1 MTEFDQESRLIDDD
15 HATTR
20 LWLRMLTCTNLIES
34 TLRSKMREEFSTT
47 LPRFDFLAQL
57 QRTPEGLSMGEISQR
72 MMVSGG
78 NVSGIASHL
87 EVLGWI
93 HRDVD
98 PSNRRTFIVTLTPL
112 GAMRF
117 AEMAERHEQWLNE
130 LLGDLSSEDHGGL
143 MRALTVV
150 KRGISEE
157 AGGS

>member
-57 QRTPEGLSMGEISQR
+57 QRAPEGLSMGEISQR

-87 EVLGWI
+87 EVMGWI

>member
-57 QRTPEGLSMGEISQR
+57 QRAPEGLSMGEISQR

-87 EVLGWI
+87 EVMGWI

-150 KRGISEE
+150 KRGIFEE

>member
-1 MTEFDQESRLIDDD
+1 MTEFDQESRLIADD

-57 QRTPEGLSMGEISQR
+57 QRAPRGLSMGEISQR

-87 EVLGWI
+87 ESMGWI
-93 HRDVD
+93 QRDAE
-98 PSNRRTFIVTLTPL
+98 PNNRRTFIVTLTPL
-112 GAMRF
+112 GAERF
-117 AEMAERHEQWLNE
+117 AEMAERHQKWLNA
-130 LLGDLSSEDHGGL
+130 LLADLSPEDQSAL
-143 MRALTVV
+143 MRALAVLKKSV
-150 KRGISEE
+150 SMKAES
-157 AGGS
+157 S

>member
-20 LWLRMLTCTNLIES
+20 LWLRLLTCTNLIES

-57 QRTPEGLSMGEISQR
+57 QRAPDGLSMGEISQR

-78 NVSGIASHL
+78 NVSGIASNL
-87 EVLGWI
+87 EVMGWI
-93 HRDVD
+93 QRDAD

-112 GAMRF
+112 GTTRF
-117 AEMAERHEQWLNE
+117 AEMAERHEQWLND
-130 LLGDLSSEDHGGL
+130 LLGDLSAEDHGGL
-143 MRALTVV
+143 MRALAVV
-150 KRGISEE
+150 KRGISVE
-157 AGGS
+157 AEDS

>member
-57 QRTPEGLSMGEISQR
+57 QRAPEGLSMGEISQR

-87 EVLGWI
+87 EAMGWI
-93 HRDVD
+93 QRDAE
-98 PSNRRTFIVTLTPL
+98 PNNRRTFIVTLTPL
-112 GAMRF
+112 GAKRF
-117 AEMAERHEQWLNE
+117 SEMALRHEQWLND
-130 LLGDLSSEDHGGL
+130 LLGQLSSEDHSAL
-143 MRALTVV
+143 MRALAIV
-150 KRGISEE
+150 KRGIS
-157 AGGS
+157 AQGDDR

>member
-1 MTEFDQESRLIDDD
+1 MIEFDQESRLIDDD

-57 QRTPEGLSMGEISQR
+57 QRAPEGLSMGEISQR

-87 EVLGWI
+87 KAMGWI
-93 HRDVD
+93 QRDAE
-98 PSNRRTFIVTLTPL
+98 PKNRRTLIVTLTPL
-112 GAMRF
+112 GAERF
-117 AEMAERHEQWLNE
+117 AEMAERHEQWLND
-130 LLGDLSSEDHGGL
+130 LLGQLSPEDHNAL
-143 MRALTVV
+143 MRALAVL
-150 KRGISEE
+150 KRGISEQ
-157 AGGS
+157 GDDC

>member
-57 QRTPEGLSMGEISQR
+57 QRAPEGLSMGEISQR

-87 EVLGWI
+87 EQMGWI
-93 HRDVD
+93 QRDVE
-98 PSNRRTFIVTLTPL
+98 PNNRRTYIVTLTPL
-112 GAMRF
+112 GTKRF
-117 AEMAERHEQWLNE
+117 AEMAARHEEWLND
-130 LLGDLSSEDHGGL
+130 LLGELSSEDHSAL
-143 MRALTVV
+143 MRALAVL
-150 KRGISEE
+150 KRGISEQ
-157 AGGS
+157 GDDR